1 MLCRI
6 IVSIWSSALI
16 FSILPIVFTSYFK
29 DEFYSRSG
37 VCLALHITNKKPAG
51 WEYAVALFLA
61 INLAAFLFIV
71 ACYTYMYQ
79 TIQQSSRRL
88 TRIMSKEVRERQV
101 GRQMAFIVMT
111 NFCCW
116 FPIIVMGFLALFGHP
131 IPASVYSWTAVF
143 ILPVNS
149 AVNPI
154 IYTLAHFRPQ
164 FFSRN
169 RRDSLIARPFYPLK
183 QTGSLQASKTQG
195 LLNRSPRPPP
205 GFLSLLDF
213 LRENRELKM
222 SDLLHIC
229 YSLSDQI
236 GQVHASGYA
245 LGRITFDTVFIGRA
259 VSAANDLQ
267 VYLPDFYSY
276 RVAAGPHED
285 HFAND
290 MEDFGVLVKKMLQVY
305 HSKLRFGNSLECRL
319 SRKQSKNERKSE
331 QSEKSARSASST
343 SSISHNL
350 NLLFATNGS
359 NGGRSKRSVSADPP
373 SNQSVASNQ
382 PNGSATNGVSK
393 VAEDHTCLNAS

>member
-1 MLCRI
+1 MQVLWRFVDLIDRSFGFHSRFHNSRSIDLHRFSVFKMEIFAFLRASVSVTRLIRRKQSIKSRFKMCSDLCPSFRI
-6 IVSIWSSALI
+6 LVSIWSSALV
-16 FSILPIVFTSYFK
+16 FSLLPIVFTSYFK

-61 INLAAFLFIV
+61 INLLAFVFIV
-71 ACYTYMYQ
+71 ACYSYMYQ
-79 TIQQSSRRL
+79 TIQRSSRRL

-154 IYTLAHFRPQ
+154 IYTLAHFKPHIFR
-164 FFSRN
+164 RN
-169 RRDSLIARPFYPLK
+169 RRDSLIPRPFYPLK
-183 QTGSLQASKTQG
+183 HTGSMQASKTQG

-205 GFLSLLDF
+205 GFLSLLEY

-236 GQVHASGYA
+236 RQVHSSGYA
-245 LGRITFDTVFIGRA
+245 LGRITFDTVFIGTQ
-259 VSAANDLQ
+259 VSMFCLSFN
-267 VYLPDFYSY
+267 
-276 RVAAGPHED
+276 HE
-285 HFAND
+285 
-290 MEDFGVLVKKMLQVY
+290 
-305 HSKLRFGNSLECRL
+305 
-319 SRKQSKNERKSE
+319 
-331 QSEKSARSASST
+331 
-343 SSISHNL
+343 
-350 NLLFATNGS
+350 
-359 NGGRSKRSVSADPP
+359 
-373 SNQSVASNQ
+373 
-382 PNGSATNGVSK
+382 
-393 VAEDHTCLNAS
+393 